1 MIQRTIPGIVLHDV
15 EHSERNEKE
24 RRANQN
30 EIERNLKLFFFHLK
44 IEAS

>member
-15 EHSERNEKE
+15 EHFERNEKE

-30 EIERNLKLFFFHLK
+30 EIERNDYSYQYPNYKLN
-44 IEAS
+44 